1 MLVGGAS
8 AGGRCLCWW
17 EVLVL
22 VGGACAGDMLV
33 VTYAVCITHP
43 MRQRLQSVASMR
55 SNMSAD
61 NRLSLCS

>member
-1 MLVGGAS
+1 M
-8 AGGRCLCWW
+8 
-17 EVLVL
+17 L
-22 VGGACAGDMLV
+22 VGGACAGDVLV
-33 VTYAVCITHP
+33 VTCAVCITHP